1 MMANAKAQNTIN
13 LGNHIIIV
21 GLLIQLIFFGFF
33 IIVSI
38 VFHRRMLAS
47 PTEASMVV
55 NVPWSRYMMIMYA
68 VNALIMIRS
77 VYRVI
82 EYVQGAQGVLQE
94 HEAYLYAF
102 DSSLMVICSVIFNVF
117 HPSQVIVGGG
127 KKYEKM
133 EGDLEMLNAS
143 QQNLAYEGGYR

>member
-1 MMANAKAQNTIN
+1 MMSNAKAQNTIN

-21 GLLIQLIFFGFF
+21 GLIVQLVFFGFF
-33 IIVSI
+33 IIISI

-47 PTEASMVV
+47 PTEKSMVV
-55 NVPWSRYMMIMYA
+55 TVPWSRYMMIMYA

-102 DSSLMVICSVIFNVF
+102 DSSLMVICCVIFNVF
-117 HPSQVIVGGG
+117 HPSQIISGGG
-127 KKYEKM
+127 KNYEKM
-133 EGDLEMLNAS
+133 QEDLEMLNAS
-143 QQNLAYEGGYR
+143 RQNLAYEDGYR

>member
-1 MMANAKAQNTIN
+1 MLANAKARNTIN

-33 IIVSI
+33 IVVSI
-38 VFHRRMLAS
+38 VFHRRMLTS
-47 PTEASMVV
+47 PTEASVVV

-82 EYVQGAQGVLQE
+82 EYVQGSQGVLQE
-94 HEAYLYAF
+94 HEAYLYVF
-102 DSSLMVICSVIFNVF
+102 DSSLMLICCLIFNVF
-117 HPSQVIVGGG
+117 HPSQIIFG
-127 KKYEKM
+127 KGKRYEEM
-133 EGDLEMLNAS
+133 DGDLEMRA
-143 QQNLAYEGGYR
+143 

>member
-1 MMANAKAQNTIN
+1 
-13 LGNHIIIV
+13 
-21 GLLIQLIFFGFF
+21 
-33 IIVSI
+33 
-38 VFHRRMLAS
+38 MLAS